1 MPNITWGETEKQG
14 SWKWR
19 VLQNPFFSSRWIPK
33 GGIFWWRKERG
44 NIAWAVQTQYSFWCH
59 KFRCKVLGAWEQ
71 VGQELLCQM
80 TDKVKKIT
88 PHLNFSYHALGKV
101 MTQMF
106 CTFWPR
112 DKKWEQ
118 ERGKNQNDK
127 DKWIRLQEQHMRS
140 QIFPLMLDGPLWGA
154 STCRSRWETHLYFLK
169 SRKWMERGRSIADR
183 TCILNMTVRWLNR
196 PLWAATT
203 QGSTPSPLWQKRTPS
218 PHATHSTPRAVP

>member
-1 MPNITWGETEKQG
+1 
-14 SWKWR
+14 
-19 VLQNPFFSSRWIPK
+19 
-33 GGIFWWRKERG
+33 
-44 NIAWAVQTQYSFWCH
+44 
-59 KFRCKVLGAWEQ
+59 
-71 VGQELLCQM
+71 
-80 TDKVKKIT
+80 
-88 PHLNFSYHALGKV
+88 

-196 PLWAATT
+196 PLWGRYNSRLHTVPALT
-203 QGSTPSPLWQKRTPS
+203 GSAHP
-218 PHATHSTPRAVP
+218 PHTRHTRHLVLFHRDTRLRGKGVDPQERLAPTLY